1 MHVTA
6 CSGDEFAIR
15 WPLGIMEIHISD
27 QVPVADSLSATHPA
41 TMYSLAMSLWVMQ
54 WTYIEKVLAQL

>member
-1 MHVTA
+1 
-6 CSGDEFAIR
+6 
-15 WPLGIMEIHISD
+15 MEIHISD

-54 WTYIEKVLAQL
+54 WTYIEKALAQL